1 MPLRPAYIKRK
12 GVKSTYAGIYEYY
25 KTSDHDKTVT
35 AYYVAV
41 RGIDDKVRKIKTDAK
56 TKDEALDMLNK
67 LKSENRSIK
76 LDIQKEES
84 SLNRRINQGELTFDD
99 MAKMYYSTRTT
110 KNNIKDTAKYK
121 NHISPLIGSKKV
133 SKFTTENV
141 LVLQTTLLNKIISN
155 NKGEKERTMSP
166 KTVDTIIE
174 QLSAMYNEGLR
185 DKNRWCNHNP
195 VADKDIK
202 KLTKADDKSRL
213 RIFSDDELVKLFDNA
228 EAHPRM
234 YLLMKL
240 LYHTA
245 GRPEAIIE
253 LQVKNIDFIH
263 KKVHLKAM
271 KGAPAYNVPMVESV
285 EKLIVA
291 WIYEHKLEREH
302 YIFYPIQTGDKTKP
316 AIYENFRRS
325 SKKIIDIE
333 FNDGIAS
340 YDRKYRAT
348 LYTLRHTSA
357 TKLVEKLGIKLAK
370 EYLNHADIKTTEI
383 YAKVKDIQMREA
395 AYVL

>member
-12 GVKSTYAGIYEYY
+12 GVKSKYSGIYEYY
-25 KTSDHDKTVT
+25 KTSDHDKTTT

-41 RGIDDKVRKIKTDAK
+41 RGIDDKVRKIKTEAK
-56 TKDEALDMLNK
+56 TKDEALDILNK

-76 LDIQKEES
+76 LDVKKEEG
-84 SLNRRINQGELTFDD
+84 SLKRRINQGELTFDD

-110 KNNIKDTAKYK
+110 KNNIKDTAKYN

-141 LVLQTTLLNKIISN
+141 LALQTTLLNKVISN
-155 NKGEKERTMSP
+155 NNSETKRTISP

-213 RIFSDDELVKLFDNA
+213 RIFSDDELVKLFKNA
-228 EAHPRM
+228 EANPRM

-253 LQVKNIDFIH
+253 LQVKDIDFIH

-271 KGAPAYNVPMVESV
+271 KGTPAYNVPMVESV

-291 WIYEHKLEREH
+291 WINEHKLEREH

-325 SKKIIDIE
+325 SKKIIDID

-340 YDRKYRAT
+340 HDRKYRAT

-383 YAKVKDIQMREA
+383 YAKVKDIQMQEA